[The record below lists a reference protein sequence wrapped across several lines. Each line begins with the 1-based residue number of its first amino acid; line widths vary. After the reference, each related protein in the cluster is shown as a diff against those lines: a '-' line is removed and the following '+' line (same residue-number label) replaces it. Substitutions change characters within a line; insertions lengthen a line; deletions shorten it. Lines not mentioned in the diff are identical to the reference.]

1 MCILKNTAWPKLSC
15 KEQFIFTLVRLRR
28 DTSVVMLSDIFGIS
42 PSTGSRVFTTWVLF
56 LSKELLFL
64 LPFSTI
70 NELDGIKKPKELE
83 SIANL
88 RAIIDCTEFHIQ
100 KPSKVSSQRSTHSQ
114 YKSTNTFKLLVSIS
128 PIAHFNFISRVFSG
142 SISDKEIVKD
152 SRFLDQLEPEDVV
165 MADKGFNI

>member
-1 MCILKNTAWPKLSC
+1 MCILCSKAKLAKLSC

-28 DTSVVMLSDIFGIS
+28 NTSVVMLSDIFGIS
-42 PSTGSRVFTTWVLF
+42 PSTGSTVFTIWVLF

-100 KPSKVSSQRSTHSQ
+100 KPSKVSS
-114 YKSTNTFKLLVSIS
+114 
-128 PIAHFNFISRVFSG
+128 
-142 SISDKEIVKD
+142 
-152 SRFLDQLEPEDVV
+152 
-165 MADKGFNI
+165 